1 MGLRPSA
8 ISILCA
14 LVSLA
19 SLTGPAAAQKPEAD
33 KDVITLLNMAVIDT
47 EVIRRNSRAFKDIR
61 AQIAKYRKA
70 IQADIQK
77 EEEALRSA
85 NEELARKRAI
95 LAPETFAEERRQFEE
110 RLVQVQRTVQKRK
123 KDLERVAAA
132 AVRKVEAVLN
142 KIIDEVANEQS
153 LGLILRKNQT
163 VLVATEL
170 DITPHVLKRLNTA
183 LPSLKV
189 SDPGT

>member
-1 MGLRPSA
+1 MRPSA
-8 ISILCA
+8 ISTLCA
-14 LVSLA
+14 IVILA
-19 SLTGPAAAQKPEAD
+19 SLTGPAAAQQPEAD
-33 KDVITLLNMAVIDT
+33 KDIITLLNMAVIDT
-47 EVIRRNSRAFKDIR
+47 AVIRVNSRAFKDIR

-70 IQADIQK
+70 IRADIQK
-77 EEEALRSA
+77 EEEALRGA

-95 LAPETFAEERRQFEE
+95 LAPETFAEERRQFED

-123 KDLERVAAA
+123 KDLERVAAE
-132 AVRKVEAVLN
+132 AVKKVEAVLN
-142 KIIDEVANEQS
+142 KIITDVANEQS

-163 VLVATEL
+163 VLVANEL
-170 DITPHVLKRLNTA
+170 DITPHVLKRLDTA

>member
-1 MGLRPSA
+1 M
-8 ISILCA
+8 
-14 LVSLA
+14 
-19 SLTGPAAAQKPEAD
+19 TGPAAAQQPDAD

-47 EVIRRNSRAFKDIR
+47 EVIRRNSMAFKDIG

-77 EEEALRSA
+77 DEEALRSA

-110 RLVQVQRTVQKRK
+110 RLLQVQRTVQKRK
-123 KDLERVAAA
+123 KGLERVGFEALK
-132 AVRKVEAVLN
+132 KVEAVLK
-142 KIIDEVANEQS
+142 KIITEVAKEQS

-163 VLVATEL
+163 VLVAKEL
-170 DITPHVLKRLNTA
+170 DITPHVLKRLDTA
-183 LPSLKV
+183 LPALKV

>member
-1 MGLRPSA
+1 MRPSA
-8 ISILCA
+8 ISTLCA
-14 LVSLA
+14 LVILA
-19 SLTGPAAAQKPEAD
+19 SMTGPAAAQQPDAD

-47 EVIRRNSRAFKDIR
+47 EVIRRNSMAFKDIG

-77 EEEALRSA
+77 DEEALRSA

-123 KDLERVAAA
+123 KDLERVAVE
-132 AVRKVEAVLN
+132 AVKKVEAVLN
-142 KIIDEVANEQS
+142 KIINEVANEQS

-163 VLVATEL
+163 VLVAKEL
-170 DITPHVLKRLNTA
+170 DITPHVLKRLDTA
-183 LPSLKV
+183 LPALKV

>member
-1 MGLRPSA
+1 MKPSA

-14 LVSLA
+14 LVILA
-19 SLTGPAAAQKPEAD
+19 SLTGPAAAQQPETS
-33 KDVITLLNMAVIDT
+33 KDIITLLNMAVIDT
-47 EVIRRNSRAFKDIR
+47 NVIRRNSRAFKDIG
-61 AQIAKYRKA
+61 AQIAKYRSA

-123 KDLERVAAA
+123 KGLDRVAAE
-132 AVRKVEAVLN
+132 AVKKVEAVVN
-142 KIIDEVANEQS
+142 KIIADVVKEQS
-153 LGLILRKNQT
+153 LGLILRKSQT
-163 VLVATEL
+163 VHVATEL
-170 DITPHVLKRLNTA
+170 DITPRVLKRLDTA

>member
-1 MGLRPSA
+1 MTPSA

-14 LVSLA
+14 LVIVA
-19 SLTGPAAAQKPEAD
+19 SPTGPAAAQQPEAD

-47 EVIRRNSRAFKDIR
+47 EVIRRNSRAFKDLR

-70 IQADIQK
+70 IRADIQK
-77 EEEALRSA
+77 EEEVLRGA

-123 KDLERVAAA
+123 KDLERVAAE
-132 AVRKVEAVLN
+132 AVKKVEAVLN
-142 KIIDEVANEQS
+142 KIITDVANEQS

-163 VLVATEL
+163 VLVANEL
-170 DITPHVLKRLNTA
+170 DITPHVLKRLDTA

>member
-1 MGLRPSA
+1 MKPSA
-8 ISILCA
+8 ISTLCA
-14 LVSLA
+14 LAILA
-19 SLTGPAAAQKPEAD
+19 SLTGPAAAQQPETE
-33 KDVITLLNMAVIDT
+33 KDVIALLNLAVIDT
-47 EVIRRNSRAFKDIR
+47 EVIRRNSRAFKDIG
-61 AQIAKYRKA
+61 AQIVKYRNA
-70 IQADIQK
+70 IQADIQRD
-77 EEEALRSA
+77 EEALRSA

-110 RLVQVQRTVQKRK
+110 RLVQVQRTVQNRK
-123 KDLERVAAA
+123 KDLERVGLE

-142 KIIDEVANEQS
+142 KIITEVAKEQS

-163 VLVATEL
+163 VLVAKEL
-170 DITPHVLKRLNTA
+170 DITPHVLKRLDTA

>member
-1 MGLRPSA
+1 MRPSA
-8 ISILCA
+8 ISTLCA
-14 LVSLA
+14 LVILA
-19 SLTGPAAAQKPEAD
+19 SLTGPAAAQQPEAD

-47 EVIRRNSRAFKDIR
+47 EVIRRNSMAFKDIG

-70 IQADIQK
+70 IRADIQK
-77 EEEALRSA
+77 DEEALRSA

-110 RLVQVQRTVQKRK
+110 RLLQVQRTVQKRK
-123 KDLERVAAA
+123 KGLERVGFEALK
-132 AVRKVEAVLN
+132 KVEAVLN
-142 KIIDEVANEQS
+142 KIITEVAKEQS

-163 VLVATEL
+163 VLVAKEL
-170 DITPHVLKRLNTA
+170 DITPYVLKRLDTA
-183 LPSLKV
+183 LPALKV

>member
-1 MGLRPSA
+1 MGMKPSG

-14 LVSLA
+14 LVIVA
-19 SLTGPAAAQKPEAD
+19 SPTGPAAAQQPEAD

-47 EVIRRNSRAFKDIR
+47 AVIRVNSRAFKDIR

-70 IQADIQK
+70 IRADIQK
-77 EEEALRSA
+77 EEEALRGA

-110 RLVQVQRTVQKRK
+110 RLMQVQRTVQKRK
-123 KDLERVAAA
+123 KDLERVAAE
-132 AVRKVEAVLN
+132 AVKKVEAVLN
-142 KIIDEVANEQS
+142 KIITDVANEQS

-163 VLVATEL
+163 VLVANEL
-170 DITPHVLKRLNTA
+170 DITPHVLKRLDTA

>member
-1 MGLRPSA
+1 MGVKPSA

-14 LVSLA
+14 LVISA
-19 SLTGPAAAQKPEAD
+19 SLTGPAAAQQPEAD
-33 KDVITLLNMAVIDT
+33 KDIITLLNMAVIDT
-47 EVIRRNSRAFKDIR
+47 AVIRVNSKAFKDIR
-61 AQIAKYRKA
+61 AQITKYHKA
-70 IQADIQK
+70 IRADIQK
-77 EEEALRSA
+77 EEEELRGA

-123 KDLERVAAA
+123 KDLDRVAAEA
-132 AVRKVEAVLN
+132 IKKVEAVLN
-142 KIIDEVANEQS
+142 KIITDVAKEQS

-163 VLVATEL
+163 VLVANEL
-170 DITPHVLKRLNTA
+170 DITPHVLKRLDTA

>member
-1 MGLRPSA
+1 MRPTA
-8 ISILCA
+8 ISTLCA
-14 LVSLA
+14 FIILA
-19 SLTGPAAAQKPEAD
+19 SLTGPAAAQQPETS
-33 KDVITLLNMAVIDT
+33 KDIITLLNMAVIDT
-47 EVIRRNSRAFKDIR
+47 EVIRRNSRAFKDLR

-70 IQADIQK
+70 IRADIQK
-77 EEEALRSA
+77 EEEVLRGA

-110 RLVQVQRTVQKRK
+110 RLVLVQRTVQNRK
-123 KDLERVAAA
+123 KDLDRVAAA
-132 AVRKVEAVLN
+132 AVKKVEAVLN
-142 KIIDEVANEQS
+142 KIIDEVAKEQS

-163 VLVATEL
+163 VLVAPEL
-170 DITPHVLKRLNTA
+170 DITPYVLKLLDTA

>member
-1 MGLRPSA
+1 MKPSA
-8 ISILCA
+8 ISTLCA
-14 LVSLA
+14 LAILA
-19 SLTGPAAAQKPEAD
+19 SLTGPAAAQQPETD
-33 KDVITLLNMAVIDT
+33 KDVIALLNLAVIDT
-47 EVIRRNSRAFKDIR
+47 EVIRRNSRAFKDIG
-61 AQIAKYRKA
+61 AQIVKYRKA

-77 EEEALRSA
+77 DEEALRSA

-110 RLVQVQRTVQKRK
+110 RLVQVQRTVQNRK
-123 KDLERVAAA
+123 KDLERVGLQ

-142 KIIDEVANEQS
+142 KIITEVAKEQS

-163 VLVATEL
+163 VLVAKEL
-170 DITPHVLKRLNTA
+170 DITPRVLKRLDTA

>member
-1 MGLRPSA
+1 MALKPSA
-8 ISILCA
+8 ISTLCA
-14 LVSLA
+14 LAILA
-19 SLTGPAAAQKPEAD
+19 SLTGPAAAQQPETD
-33 KDVITLLNMAVIDT
+33 KDVIALLNLAVIDT
-47 EVIRRNSRAFKDIR
+47 EVIRRNSRAFKDIG
-61 AQIAKYRKA
+61 AQIVKYRKA

-77 EEEALRSA
+77 DEEALRSA

-110 RLVQVQRTVQKRK
+110 RLVQVQRTVQNRK
-123 KDLERVAAA
+123 KDLERVGLE

-142 KIIDEVANEQS
+142 KIITEVAKEQS

-163 VLVATEL
+163 VLVAKEL
-170 DITPHVLKRLNTA
+170 DITPRVLKRLDTA

>member
-1 MGLRPSA
+1 MKPSA

-14 LVSLA
+14 LVILA
-19 SLTGPAAAQKPEAD
+19 SLTGPAAAQQPEAD
-33 KDVITLLNMAVIDT
+33 KDVITLLNMAVIDIA
-47 EVIRRNSRAFKDIR
+47 VIRDNSRAFKDIG

-70 IQADIQK
+70 IRTDIQK

-110 RLVQVQRTVQKRK
+110 RLAQVQRTIQKRK
-123 KDLERVAAA
+123 KNLDRVAAE
-132 AVRKVEAVLN
+132 AVKKVQAVLN
-142 KIIDEVANEQS
+142 KIITNVANKQS
-153 LGLILRKNQT
+153 LGLILRKTQT
-163 VLVATEL
+163 VLVAPEL
-170 DITPHVLKRLNTA
+170 DITPHVLKRLDTE

>member
-1 MGLRPSA
+1 MKPSA
-8 ISILCA
+8 ISTLCA
-14 LVSLA
+14 LVILA
-19 SLTGPAAAQKPEAD
+19 SLTGPAGAQQPEAD

-47 EVIRRNSRAFKDIR
+47 EVIRRNSRAFKDIG

-95 LAPETFAEERRQFEE
+95 LAPETFAEERRQFED
-110 RLVQVQRTVQKRK
+110 RLLQVQRTVQKRK
-123 KDLERVAAA
+123 KGLERVGLEALK
-132 AVRKVEAVLN
+132 KVEAVLN
-142 KIIDEVANEQS
+142 KIITEVAKEQS

-163 VLVATEL
+163 VLVAKEL
-170 DITPHVLKRLNTA
+170 DITPHVLKRLDTA
-183 LPSLKV
+183 LPTLKV

>member
-14 LVSLA
+14 LVILA
-19 SLTGPAAAQKPEAD
+19 SLTGPAAAQQPVTG
-33 KDVITLLNMAVIDT
+33 KDVITALNMAVIDT

>member
-1 MGLRPSA
+1 MGLKPSV

-14 LVSLA
+14 FVILA
-19 SLTGPAAAQKPEAD
+19 CLTGPAAAQQPEAD

-95 LAPETFAEERRQFEE
+95 LAPETFAEERRRFEE

-123 KDLERVAAA
+123 KDLERVGVE
-132 AVRKVEAVLN
+132 AVKKVEAVLN
-142 KIIDEVANEQS
+142 KIVTEVANEQS
-153 LGLILRKNQT
+153 LGLILRKDRT
-163 VLVATEL
+163 VLVAKEL
-170 DITPHVLKRLNTA
+170 DITPHVLKRLDTA

>member
-1 MGLRPSA
+1 MKPSA

-14 LVSLA
+14 LVLWA
-19 SLTGPAAAQKPEAD
+19 SLTAPAAAQKPEAD
-33 KDVITLLNMAVIDT
+33 KDVITLLNLAVIDT
-47 EVIRRNSRAFKDIR
+47 EVIRRKSRAFKDIG
-61 AQIAKYRKA
+61 AQIAKYRSA

-123 KDLERVAAA
+123 KGLDRVAAEA
-132 AVRKVEAVLN
+132 IKKVEAVLN
-142 KIIDEVANEQS
+142 KIITEVAKEQA
-153 LGLILRKNQT
+153 LGLILRKRQT
-163 VLVATEL
+163 VLVAAEL
-170 DITPHVLKRLNTA
+170 DITPQVLKRLDTA

>member
-1 MGLRPSA
+1 MKHSA
-8 ISILCA
+8 ISTLCA
-14 LVSLA
+14 LVILA
-19 SLTGPAAAQKPEAD
+19 SLTGPAAAQQPKSA

-47 EVIRRNSRAFKDIR
+47 DVIRRNSTAFKDIR

-70 IQADIQK
+70 IRADIQK
-77 EEEALRSA
+77 DEEVLRSA

-95 LAPETFAEERRQFEE
+95 LAPETFAEERRKFEE

-123 KDLERVAAA
+123 EGLKRVGLEALK
-132 AVRKVEAVLN
+132 KVEAVLN
-142 KIIDEVANEQS
+142 KIVTEVSNEQS

-163 VLVATEL
+163 VLVAKEL

>member
-1 MGLRPSA
+1 MKPSA
-8 ISILCA
+8 ISTLCA
-14 LVSLA
+14 LVILA
-19 SLTGPAAAQKPEAD
+19 SLTGPAVAQQPEAD

-47 EVIRRNSRAFKDIR
+47 EVIRRNSRAFKDIG

-110 RLVQVQRTVQKRK
+110 RLLQVQRTVQKRK
-123 KDLERVAAA
+123 KGLERVGFEALK
-132 AVRKVEAVLN
+132 KVEAVLN
-142 KIIDEVANEQS
+142 KIITEVAKKQS

-163 VLVATEL
+163 VLVAKEL
-170 DITPHVLKRLNTA
+170 DITPYVLKRLDTA
-183 LPSLKV
+183 LPALKV

>member
-1 MGLRPSA
+1 MKPSA

-14 LVSLA
+14 LVILA
-19 SLTGPAAAQKPEAD
+19 SLTGPAAAQQPEAD

-47 EVIRRNSRAFKDIR
+47 EVIRGNSRAFKDIR

-70 IQADIQK
+70 IRADIQK
-77 EEEALRSA
+77 EEEELRGA
-85 NEELARKRAI
+85 NEELARKRSI
-95 LAPETFAEERRQFEE
+95 LAPETFAEERRRFEE

-123 KDLERVAAA
+123 KDLERVAVE
-132 AVRKVEAVLN
+132 AVKKVEAVLN
-142 KIIDEVANEQS
+142 KIITEVANEES

-163 VLVATEL
+163 VLVAKEL
-170 DITPHVLKRLNTA
+170 DITPGVLKRLDTA

>member
-1 MGLRPSA
+1 MKPSA

-14 LVSLA
+14 LVILA
-19 SLTGPAAAQKPEAD
+19 FLTGPAAAQQPEAD
-33 KDVITLLNMAVIDT
+33 KDIITLLNMAVIDT
-47 EVIRRNSRAFKDIR
+47 AVIRVNSKAFKDIR
-61 AQIAKYRKA
+61 AQITEYHKA
-70 IQADIQK
+70 IRADIQK
-77 EEEALRSA
+77 EEEALRGA

-110 RLVQVQRTVQKRK
+110 RLLQVQRTVQKRK
-123 KDLERVAAA
+123 KGLERVGFEALK
-132 AVRKVEAVLN
+132 KVEAVLN
-142 KIIDEVANEQS
+142 KIITEVAKEQS

-163 VLVATEL
+163 VLVANEL
-170 DITPHVLKRLNTA
+170 DITPHVLKRLDTA

>member
-1 MGLRPSA
+1 MGLKPSA
-8 ISILCA
+8 ISTLCA
-14 LVSLA
+14 LAILG
-19 SLTGPAAAQKPEAD
+19 SLTGPAAAQQPQAD

-47 EVIRRNSRAFKDIR
+47 EVIRRNSRSFKDIR
-61 AQIAKYRKA
+61 AQIAKYHKA

-77 EEEALRSA
+77 DEEALRSA
-85 NEELARKRAI
+85 NEELVRKRAI
-95 LAPETFAEERRQFEE
+95 LAPETFAKERQQFEE

-123 KDLERVAAA
+123 KGLERVGLE

-142 KIIDEVANEQS
+142 KIITEVSKEQS

-170 DITPHVLKRLNTA
+170 DITPDVLKRLDTA